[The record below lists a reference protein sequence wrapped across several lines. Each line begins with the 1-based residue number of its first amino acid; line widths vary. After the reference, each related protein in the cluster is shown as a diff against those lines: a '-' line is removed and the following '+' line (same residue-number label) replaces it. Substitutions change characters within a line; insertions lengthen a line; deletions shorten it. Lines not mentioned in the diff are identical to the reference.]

1 MPKKTKNRGGR
12 PKGGAGGGPPMKHVV
27 SFRVT
32 AAQLRMIRSAVKR
45 KKAVDMASFAKKLV
59 LDAAA
64 K

>member
-1 MPKKTKNRGGR
+1 
-12 PKGGAGGGPPMKHVV
+12 MKHVV

-32 AAQLRMIRSAVKR
+32 AAQLRLIRAAVRR

-59 LDAAA
+59 LDAAG

>member
-1 MPKKTKNRGGR
+1 MSKKLKNRGGR
-12 PKGGAGGGPPMKHVV
+12 PTGGGPPMKHVV

-32 AAQLRMIRSAVKR
+32 AAQLRLIRAAVRR

-59 LDAAA
+59 LDAAG